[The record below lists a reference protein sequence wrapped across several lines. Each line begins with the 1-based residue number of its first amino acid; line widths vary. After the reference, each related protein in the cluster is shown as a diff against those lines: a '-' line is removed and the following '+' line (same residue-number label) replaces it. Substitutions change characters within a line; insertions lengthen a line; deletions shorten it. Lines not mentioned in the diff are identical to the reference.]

1 MPYILAFDQGTTS
14 SRAIVFD
21 ERGAVRG
28 VGQRELPQHFPRDG
42 WVEHNPADIWQ
53 TQLDSAH
60 DALRNAAVAGSDVAA
75 IGISNQRE
83 TTTLWE
89 RATGRPIG
97 NAIVW
102 QDRRTAAR
110 CEALRARGAAG
121 TIARKTGLPLDP
133 YFSAT
138 KIAWLLDHTDGLRA
152 RAERGEI
159 AFGTV
164 DTWLLWNLTAGEVHA
179 TDHTNASRTSLLDL
193 ATLQW
198 DDELLALFNIPRAIL
213 PELRP
218 SIGAFGRC
226 DRALFGA
233 PIIVGGVAGD
243 QQAALFGQA
252 GFRCGLAKNTY
263 GTGSFA
269 MLNTGN
275 AIPRSTHGLL
285 STVAF
290 TTSGAPTTYA
300 LEGSVF
306 VSGAAVQWLR
316 DGLNIIQTAGEIET
330 LAAQVP
336 DSGGVYFVPALTGL
350 GAPHWDPHARG
361 AIYGITRGTTAA
373 HLARAT
379 LEAMA
384 YQTSDVISAM
394 LRDAGI
400 ELHELRVD
408 GGASVND
415 TLLQIQADI
424 LGVDVVRPRIT
435 ETSALGAA
443 YMAGLHAGIWPDLA
457 AIENLWQPDRRFLP
471 ATMPDERTPRLEE
484 WRSAIERTRERAR

>member
-1 MPYILAFDQGTTS
+1 MPYILALDQGTTS

-21 ERGAVRG
+21 ESGGIRGMA
-28 VGQRELPQHFPRDG
+28 QREFPQHFPQDG
-42 WVEHNPADIWQ
+42 WVEHDPADIWQ
-53 TQLDSAH
+53 TQLVSAR
-60 DALRNAAVAGSDVAA
+60 DALRNAAIDGSDVAA

-83 TTTLWE
+83 TTILWD
-89 RATGRPIG
+89 RATGRPIA

-102 QDRRTAAR
+102 QDRRTAAH
-110 CEALRARGAAG
+110 CEALRARGVAE
-121 TIARKTGLPLDP
+121 TITRKTGLPVDP

-138 KIAWLLDHTDGLRA
+138 KIAWLLDHTDSLRP
-152 RAERGEI
+152 RAARGEI

-164 DTWLLWNLTAGEVHA
+164 DTWLLWNLTAGAVHA

-193 ATLQW
+193 ASLQW
-198 DDELLALFNIPRAIL
+198 DDELLALFDIPRAIL

-218 SIGAFGRC
+218 SIFDFGRC
-226 DRALFGA
+226 DRTLFGA
-233 PIIVGGVAGD
+233 PIVIGALAGD

-252 GFRCGLAKNTY
+252 GFRRGLAKNTY

-269 MLNTGN
+269 MLNTGD

-290 TTSGAPTTYA
+290 TTSSGPATYA

-316 DGLNIIQTAGEIET
+316 DGLNIIETAADVET

-361 AIYGITRGTTAA
+361 AIYGITRATTGA

-379 LEAMA
+379 LDAMA
-384 YQTSDVISAM
+384 YQTADVITAM
-394 LRDAGI
+394 LRDASI

-408 GGASVND
+408 GGASIND

-424 LGVDVVRPRIT
+424 LGVDVVRPRVI

-443 YMAGLHAGIWPDLA
+443 YMAGLHAGIWPDLD
-457 AIENLWQPDRRFLP
+457 AIEHLWKPDRRF
-471 ATMPDERTPRLEE
+471 TPGVTAEHRASALTG
-484 WRSAIERTRERAR
+484 WRRAIIRTRET